1 MNDKEKGQRYD
12 YLLNKYKGIEREI
25 NMVPKLP
32 LEETL
37 QSLDSREYTPQNLT
51 QINNLKHQLSLIAH
65 CNPAAEDN
73 WDQGECGTILTKQD
87 SLELVEPD
95 AIYYDT
101 LMEYMDM
108 DCGGSDEDVMWI
120 GGNRDTIW
128 E

>member
-1 MNDKEKGQRYD
+1 MKDNNQGKSTQHYKDSMRATSIGWIGIILTVAICI
-12 YLLNKYKGIEREI
+12 LL
-25 NMVPKLP
+25 
-32 LEETL
+32 
-37 QSLDSREYTPQNLT
+37 
-51 QINNLKHQLSLIAH
+51 AH